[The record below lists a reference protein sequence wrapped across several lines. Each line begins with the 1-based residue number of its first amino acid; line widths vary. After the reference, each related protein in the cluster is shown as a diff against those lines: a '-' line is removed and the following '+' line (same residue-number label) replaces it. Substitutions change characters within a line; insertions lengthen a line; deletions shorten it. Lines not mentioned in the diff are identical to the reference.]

1 MNQRPLFVAAT
12 GFVLGEVCAL
22 LAEGGMNDLRAESV
36 RYLLFGV
43 LASGALLFG
52 VLDSFAKNKK
62 KGRSMHG
69 KRWILLLLCV
79 FFAGYGRMA
88 WEIREWERIEERIWE
103 DEEVVCLTGKVI
115 KIREKEKNTVLT
127 VNTGE
132 FGKVLVYIE
141 KEDVEKEDVEK
152 EDREKEEEHP
162 AEKPRIGGT
171 VKVKGEVSRFQKAGN
186 PGEFDLKAYY
196 TSLGIS
202 AAVFAWEVRCEEEK
216 GYSPYLDALY
226 RFQCFCGRVF
236 ARICTPEDEGIFQA
250 AILGDKDKMEQDIRD
265 LYQKNGIAHLLAISG
280 LHLSLIGAGLHRILR
295 RCGLGYGLSGLLAAA
310 VIVSYGILTGASGSA
325 LRAVI
330 MLAVSFLAAF
340 LGRTYDLLSALSL
353 ALLLLSGASP
363 FSITQSGFQL
373 SFGAVLGIGILGKA
387 LESSPKILKDSPMP
401 CGRNKK
407 TERRWMQGLKISAAV
422 QLATAPVVLWHYFQI
437 PVYGV
442 VLNLFVVPLMGY
454 VVISGLLGLLAGTF
468 FYDAGVMAVGSGHY
482 ILQFYQR
489 LCELTSRLPGSLLIW
504 GRPKGFQIFL
514 YYLFLGGMILGL
526 HGLKRKEKE
535 WTEGEGLKRKEKEWT
550 EGEGV
555 KKIRMQRW
563 GIIFTG
569 SLLCILC
576 MKPRPQ
582 SGLDIAVLDVGQGDG
597 IVLQCEGGRTETRGI
612 LWQGEREGNKE
623 GAEEVLQQAVIL
635 IDGGSSSEKRLGE
648 NRLEPYLKSEGISRI
663 DFAVVSHGDADHTS
677 GLLYLLKECPE
688 IEIGCLILPEAGR
701 EDSGYEKLIY
711 AAKKRGI
718 GVGYM
723 DVGDK
728 IQAGSCLLTCF
739 YPGEG
744 MDIDF
749 SDRNQQSLVIRVDY
763 QDFHMLFTG
772 DVGQEG
778 EKMALDYAGEEAF
791 SMVQVLKAAHHG
803 SRFSNGEDFLA
814 AVHPAW
820 TVISYGEG
828 NSYGHPHEE
837 TIERLEKEGSTVLET
852 GKMGAVLLHVEKGR
866 VRCRGY
872 KSCETNSE
880 QQQ

>member
-36 RYLLFGV
+36 RYLLLGV

-52 VLDSFAKNKK
+52 VLDFFAKNKK
-62 KGRSMHG
+62 RGRSMHG

-79 FFAGYGRMA
+79 FFVGYGRMA

-103 DEEVVCLTGKVI
+103 DEEVVYLTGKVV

-127 VNTGE
+127 INTGE
-132 FGKVLVYIE
+132 FGKVLVYLE
-141 KEDVEKEDVEK
+141 KEDMEKK
-152 EDREKEEEHP
+152 EEHP
-162 AEKPRIGGT
+162 AEKLRIGGT

-202 AAVFAWEVRCEEEK
+202 AAVFAWEVRWEEEK

-226 RFQCFCGRVF
+226 RFRCFCGGVF
-236 ARICTPEDEGIFQA
+236 ERICTPEDEGIFRA
-250 AILGDKDKMEQDIRD
+250 AILGDKDKMEQEIKD

-330 MLAVSFLAAF
+330 MLAVSFLAA
-340 LGRTYDLLSALSL
+340 YDLLSALSL

-387 LESSPKILKDSPMP
+387 LENCQKILKDSCTL

-422 QLATAPVVLWHYFQI
+422 QMATAPIVLWHYFQI

-454 VVISGLLGLLAGTF
+454 VVISGLLGLLTGAF

-482 ILQFYQR
+482 ILQFYQY
-489 LCELTSRLPGSLLIW
+489 LCEWTSRLPASLLIW

-526 HGLKRKEKE
+526 H
-535 WTEGEGLKRKEKEWT
+535 GLKRKEKEWT

-597 IVLQCEGGRTETRGI
+597 IVLQCEGGRIETMGI
-612 LWQGEREGNKE
+612 LWQGGRDENKE
-623 GAEEVLQQAVIL
+623 GANKFLQQAVIL

-648 NRLEPYLKSEGISRI
+648 NRLEPYLKSEGLSRI

-718 GVGYM
+718 GVGCM
-723 DVGDK
+723 DAGDK
-728 IQAGSCLLTCF
+728 IQAGSCIFTCF

-778 EKMALDYAGEEAF
+778 EKMALDYAGEEAL

-837 TIERLEKEGSTVLET
+837 TIERLGKEGSTVLET
-852 GKMGAVLLHVEKGR
+852 GKMGAVLLHVEEGM

-872 KSCETNSE
+872 KTYEANAKP
-880 QQQ
+880 QR

>member
-711 AAKKRGI
+711 AAEKRGI

>member
-1 MNQRPLFVAAT
+1 MNRRPLFVAAT

-36 RYLLFGV
+36 RYLLLGV
-43 LASGALLFG
+43 LASGVLLFG
-52 VLDSFAKNKK
+52 VLDFFAKNKK
-62 KGRSMHG
+62 RGRSMHG

-79 FFAGYGRMA
+79 FFVGYGRMA

-103 DEEVVCLTGKVI
+103 DEEVVYLTGKVV

-127 VNTGE
+127 INTGE
-132 FGKVLVYIE
+132 FGKVLVYLE
-141 KEDVEKEDVEK
+141 KEDMEKK
-152 EDREKEEEHP
+152 EEHP
-162 AEKPRIGGT
+162 AEKLRIGGT

-202 AAVFAWEVRCEEEK
+202 AAVFAWEVRWEEEK

-226 RFQCFCGRVF
+226 RFRCFCGGVF
-236 ARICTPEDEGIFQA
+236 ERICTPEDEGIFRA
-250 AILGDKDKMEQDIRD
+250 AILGDKDKMEQEIKD

-340 LGRTYDLLSALSL
+340 LGRTYDLLSALSF

-387 LESSPKILKDSPMP
+387 LENCPEILKDSCTL

-422 QLATAPVVLWHYFQI
+422 QMATAPIVLWHYFQI

-454 VVISGLLGLLAGTF
+454 VVISGLLGLLTGAF

-482 ILQFYQR
+482 ILQFYQY
-489 LCELTSRLPGSLLIW
+489 LCEWTSRLPASLLIW

-535 WTEGEGLKRKEKEWT
+535 WTGDEGL
-550 EGEGV
+550 

-563 GIIFTG
+563 GIVFTG
-569 SLLCILC
+569 SLLCLLC

-597 IVLQCEGGRTETRGI
+597 IVLQCEGGRIETMGI
-612 LWQGEREGNKE
+612 LWQGERDENKE
-623 GAEEVLQQAVIL
+623 GANKFLQQAVIL

-648 NRLEPYLKSEGISRI
+648 NRLEPYLKSEGLSRI

-718 GVGYM
+718 GVGCM
-723 DVGDK
+723 DAGDK
-728 IQAGSCLLTCF
+728 IQAGSCILTCF

-778 EKMALDYAGEEAF
+778 EKMALDYAGEEAL

-837 TIERLEKEGSTVLET
+837 TIERLGKEGSTVLET
-852 GKMGAVLLHVEKGR
+852 GKMGAVLLHVEEGM

-872 KSCETNSE
+872 KTYEANAKP
-880 QQQ
+880 QR

>member
-22 LAEGGMNDLRAESV
+22 LAEGGINDLRAESV

-52 VLDSFAKNKK
+52 ILDSFAKNKK

-103 DEEVVCLTGKVI
+103 DEEVVYLTGKVI

-127 VNTGE
+127 INTGE
-132 FGKVLVYIE
+132 FGKILVY
-141 KEDVEKEDVEK
+141 VEKEEWV
-152 EDREKEEEHP
+152 KEEEHP

-226 RFQCFCGRVF
+226 RFQRFCGGVF
-236 ARICTPEDEGIFQA
+236 ARICTPEDEGIFRA
-250 AILGDKDKMEQDIRD
+250 AILGDKDKMEQEIRD

-353 ALLLLSGASP
+353 AFLLLSGASP

-387 LESSPKILKDSPMP
+387 LESSPKILKDSHML

-526 HGLKRKEKE
+526 NGLKRKEKE
-535 WTEGEGLKRKEKEWT
+535 WTEGEGLK
-550 EGEGV
+550 
-555 KKIRMQRW
+555 KIRMQRW
-563 GIIFTG
+563 RIIFTG

-597 IVLQCEGGRTETRGI
+597 IVLQCDGGRTETMGI
-612 LWQGEREGNKE
+612 LWKEEREGNKE
-623 GAEEVLQQAVIL
+623 GAKEVLQQAVIL

-723 DVGDK
+723 DAGDK
-728 IQAGSCLLTCF
+728 IQAGSCLLTCY

-837 TIERLEKEGSTVLET
+837 TIERLEKEGSTALET
-852 GKMGAVLLHVEKGR
+852 GKMGAVLLHVEEGR

-872 KSCETNSE
+872 KFCETNSE

>member
-1 MNQRPLFVAAT
+1 MCTKASCLYCLLVLQADPL
-12 GFVLGEVCAL
+12 GL
-22 LAEGGMNDLRAESV
+22 L
-36 RYLLFGV
+36 
-43 LASGALLFG
+43 
-52 VLDSFAKNKK
+52 
-62 KGRSMHG
+62 
-69 KRWILLLLCV
+69 
-79 FFAGYGRMA
+79 
-88 WEIREWERIEERIWE
+88 
-103 DEEVVCLTGKVI
+103 
-115 KIREKEKNTVLT
+115 
-127 VNTGE
+127 
-132 FGKVLVYIE
+132 
-141 KEDVEKEDVEK
+141 
-152 EDREKEEEHP
+152 P
-162 AEKPRIGGT
+162 AEI
-171 VKVKGEVSRFQKAGN
+171 EN
-186 PGEFDLKAYY
+186 
-196 TSLGIS
+196 
-202 AAVFAWEVRCEEEK
+202 
-216 GYSPYLDALY
+216 
-226 RFQCFCGRVF
+226 
-236 ARICTPEDEGIFQA
+236 
-250 AILGDKDKMEQDIRD
+250 
-265 LYQKNGIAHLLAISG
+265 
-280 LHLSLIGAGLHRILR
+280 
-295 RCGLGYGLSGLLAAA
+295 
-310 VIVSYGILTGASGSA
+310 
-325 LRAVI
+325 
-330 MLAVSFLAAF
+330 
-340 LGRTYDLLSALSL
+340 
-353 ALLLLSGASP
+353 
-363 FSITQSGFQL
+363 
-373 SFGAVLGIGILGKA
+373 
-387 LESSPKILKDSPMP
+387 
-401 CGRNKK
+401 RNKK

-422 QLATAPVVLWHYFQI
+422 QMATAPIVLWHYFQI

-454 VVISGLLGLLAGTF
+454 VVISGLLGLLTGAF

-482 ILQFYQR
+482 ILQFYQY
-489 LCELTSRLPGSLLIW
+489 LCEWTSRLPASLLIW

-535 WTEGEGLKRKEKEWT
+535 WTEGEGLK
-550 EGEGV
+550 
-555 KKIRMQRW
+555 KIRMQRW
-563 GIIFTG
+563 GIVFTG
-569 SLLCILC
+569 SLLCLLC

-597 IVLQCEGGRTETRGI
+597 IVLQCEGGRIETMGI
-612 LWQGEREGNKE
+612 LWQGERDENKE
-623 GAEEVLQQAVIL
+623 GANKFLQQAVIL

-648 NRLEPYLKSEGISRI
+648 NRLEPYLKSEGLSRI

-723 DVGDK
+723 DAGDK
-728 IQAGSCLLTCF
+728 IQAGSCILTCF

-778 EKMALDYAGEEAF
+778 EKMALDYAGEEAL

-837 TIERLEKEGSTVLET
+837 TIERLGKEGSTVLET
-852 GKMGAVLLHVEKGR
+852 GKMGAVLLHVEEGM

-872 KSCETNSE
+872 KTYEANAKP
-880 QQQ
+880 QR

>member
-1 MNQRPLFVAAT
+1 
-12 GFVLGEVCAL
+12 
-22 LAEGGMNDLRAESV
+22 
-36 RYLLFGV
+36 
-43 LASGALLFG
+43 
-52 VLDSFAKNKK
+52 
-62 KGRSMHG
+62 MHG

-711 AAKKRGI
+711 AAEKRGI